1 MILNELQ
8 GKLETQY
15 DLIIP
20 YEVDAFVSHDI
31 EVAKT
36 LAKATNQACQDT
48 QHPDIEVVFIR
59 QDEFNMEFTL
69 YLDNSLMQAFKQ
81 TANIEDFLK
90 SCKPGE
96 KHPTLDDICTVVEGV
111 SHVVCLL
118 WHAHNDRQLRPVDLE
133 LQAEIDKY
141 LVLLGTSDTLTQHR
155 QIHKQLFS
163 QCQLTST
170 PGTALFERY
179 RTANNLAARYC
190 GWLSDTFFAAL
201 DKTGLDS
208 ELARFYR
215 LSGQAKFDRIR
226 RLH

>member
-1 MILNELQ
+1 MILHELQ

-15 DLIIP
+15 DLVIP

-36 LAKATNQACQDT
+36 LAKATNQDCQDA
-48 QHPDIEVVFIR
+48 QQPGIEVVFIR
-59 QDEFNMEFTL
+59 QDECNMEFTL
-69 YLDNSLMQAFKQ
+69 YLDNNLMQSFNQ
-81 TANIEDFLK
+81 PNNLGDFV
-90 SCKPGE
+90 SGSNQGE
-96 KHPTLDDICTVVEGV
+96 EHPTLDDICTIVEGV
-111 SHVVCLL
+111 SHAVCLL

-141 LVLLGTSDTLTQHR
+141 LLLLGTNQTLTQHR
-155 QIHKQLFS
+155 RVHKQLFS
-163 QCQLTST
+163 QCELTTT
-170 PGTALFERY
+170 PGTALYERY

-201 DKTGLDS
+201 DKNGLDT

-215 LSGQAKFDRIR
+215 LSGHAKFDHIR